1 MNTLDILKPLFAV
14 IAVIA
19 VISCLFS
26 HFSKKQA
33 EHEQA
38 NIERILSDMPIVTN
52 EQGEQLQAHI
62 KVSHHGTYWLIYTL
76 DGDKTNVK
84 QTHYLDSTLDEA
96 IAHYNEIVEIFL
108 N

>member
-33 EHEQA
+33 EHDQA

-62 KVSHHGTYWLIYTL
+62 KVSHVGTYWLTYTL
-76 DGDKTNVK
+76 DGEKSNVKKTN
-84 QTHYLDSTLDEA
+84 YSESTLNNA
-96 IAHYNEIVEIFL
+96 ITHYNEIVEIFL